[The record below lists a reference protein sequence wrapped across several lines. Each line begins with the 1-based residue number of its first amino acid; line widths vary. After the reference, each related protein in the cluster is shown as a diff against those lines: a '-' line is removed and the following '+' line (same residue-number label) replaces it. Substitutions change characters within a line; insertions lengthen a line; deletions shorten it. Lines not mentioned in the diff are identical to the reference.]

1 MEVSTKRTSRYRLLG
16 ETPDVQPVGEQ
27 SFFSRLAD
35 GYSIGAYG
43 QMVDAASI
51 RMARRT
57 LDLAPGQ
64 G

>member
-1 MEVSTKRTSRYRLLG
+1 MTWAKKVVEAYEGANAAGSGAVS
-16 ETPDVQPVGEQ
+16 VG
-27 SFFSRLAD
+27 
-35 GYSIGAYG
+35 G

-57 LDLAPGQ
+57 LDLAGTE